1 MRSRHK
7 VIGIGTVVVVLFV
20 FGFSQLQAQSSLT
33 LEGLSGRI
41 TTLTRRVSSLASNK
55 ADRSEVKALK
65 TRVSAL
71 EATIEDARPDPTA
84 TRRRPTSTPT
94 PRPPTSTPTKILS
107 TATPTPANPYI
118 TITRNMNVR
127 RGPGTNYVVLG
138 QAVVGEKFAING
150 KNAGGTWWRIS
161 FDGKNAW
168 IYAPYVT
175 ATNAASVPVVPAL
188 APLPTATPRP
198 TSLPASQ
205 QNSDFGVVEQATML
219 VMLDRQRSDLL
230 RNWNNLSQ
238 EERGLV
244 ITGTAVLLELVA
256 EYCRMSTSAA
266 TVMIDGYAQD
276 LDDAG
281 YTTRNDI
288 RARAT
293 LMYVLVDAEDAGHSS
308 SGCHDWLGQAV
319 RRALASE

>member
-1 MRSRHK
+1 MRFRRK
-7 VIGIGTVVVVLFV
+7 LVGIGTVVVVLFV

-33 LEGLSGRI
+33 LESLSGRI
-41 TTLTRRVSSLASNK
+41 TTLTRMVSTLTRNK
-55 ADRSEVKALK
+55 ADKSEVRALE

-94 PRPPTSTPTKILS
+94 PRPSTSTPTKILS

-118 TITRNMNVR
+118 IITRNMNVR